1 MGDQLKCSPV
11 TILQIKLSLLGQ
23 CHVTNKPWYLE
34 MLISWWMHVL
44 IDNLS
49 EYLSS
54 LLRSNEVKN
63 K

>member
-1 MGDQLKCSPV
+1 
-11 TILQIKLSLLGQ
+11 
-23 CHVTNKPWYLE
+23 
-34 MLISWWMHVL
+34 MHVL